1 MGQELS
7 GNFGQDR
14 PYGRGIRNGW
24 KKKTCEP
31 WEIQN
36 WTVESG
42 VLHSVRTLLQMNV
55 MEP

>member
-14 PYGRGIRNGW
+14 PYGRGIRNVW

-31 WEIQN
+31 LDIQN

-55 MEP
+55 MES